1 MKLVIQTQYKENYS
15 ANNDGWDGPSEN
27 DHWKFK
33 GGSTYVVGNIQS
45 SVLYTGSVSANALY
59 EIVDS
64 VKELICSSDGY
75 TEEYMLD
82 WEMMNDG
89 ATVCEH
95 WETPVQLFFI
105 DDQWTAMKVSNNRG
119 ESGFRRKEILEVTE
133 TWVPGKE
140 NERTDYKS
148 EYLMEDGDIVSYKEL
163 SKWFEDQKEVA

>member
-1 MKLVIQTQYKENYS
+1 MKLVIHTQYKENYS
-15 ANNDGWDGPSEN
+15 AHNDDWTGPSEN

-33 GGSTYVVGNIQS
+33 GGSTYVVADIQS
-45 SVLYTGSVSANALY
+45 SVLYTGSVSANALH

-64 VKELICSSDGY
+64 VRELICYSNGAS
-75 TEEYMLD
+75 EEYIID

-95 WETPVQLFFI
+95 WETPVQLYFK
-105 DDQWTAMKVSNNRG
+105 DNQWTAMKVSDNRG

-133 TWVPGKE
+133 TWVLEKD

>member
-64 VKELICSSDGY
+64 IKEFICS
-75 TEEYMLD
+75 L
-82 WEMMNDG
+82 
-89 ATVCEH
+89 
-95 WETPVQLFFI
+95 
-105 DDQWTAMKVSNNRG
+105 
-119 ESGFRRKEILEVTE
+119 
-133 TWVPGKE
+133 WV
-140 NERTDYKS
+140 R
-148 EYLMEDGDIVSYKEL
+148 
-163 SKWFEDQKEVA
+163 QKLA